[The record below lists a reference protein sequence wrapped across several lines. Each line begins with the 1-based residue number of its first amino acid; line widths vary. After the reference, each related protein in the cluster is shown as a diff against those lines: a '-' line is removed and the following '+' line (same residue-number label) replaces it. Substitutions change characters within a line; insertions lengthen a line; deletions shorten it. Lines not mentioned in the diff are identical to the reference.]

1 MKANFTPREVEK
13 ASAPKRKAPK
23 ARAGPATTSKK
34 MKVDCESDVGAKE
47 GDALSLGME
56 EGDILDTEAE
66 YLSPSTGRIVSNQ
79 GTHTEYSKY
88 VLSAKVETMVL
99 RNEVATMKN
108 DSKETT
114 KIIAN
119 MSYENIKKDSTSMKH
134 FVGLTTQQ
142 FEALYCFL
150 DSVCSLNDIVYW
162 NAKESTGLSK
172 GNTGPDSNFSN
183 QEKFF
188 ICLLRLRRGF
198 TIKNFGPSLKLTRKK
213 D

>member
-1 MKANFTPREVEK
+1 
-13 ASAPKRKAPK
+13 
-23 ARAGPATTSKK
+23 

-119 MSYENIKKDSTSMKH
+119 MSYENIKKDSTSMK
-134 FVGLTTQQ
+134 
-142 FEALYCFL
+142 
-150 DSVCSLNDIVYW
+150 SVVRPVIIWPSYAQRCNQPVRERVVISTRPRL
-162 NAKESTGLSK
+162 AK
-172 GNTGPDSNFSN
+172 
-183 QEKFF
+183 
-188 ICLLRLRRGF
+188 
-198 TIKNFGPSLKLTRKK
+198 
-213 D
+213 